1 MTMSVCLVVHGYNIY
16 IYWRKSD
23 SLATRTS
30 KEYKRSAKITR
41 LLNEKREQT
50 VNSELWRHIYILGM
64 WRSILGVC
72 WRWAG
77 EASAMKKMKLHN
89 EALHACSGGTHCWV
103 GLHSQNYTLIM
114 ADVNAYPPPPQQP
127 HSCNPPRRS
136 REQRR
141 VNEWSEEM
149 DKMSWMGPRR
159 PYLHSKDIYVY
170 AYIQAALHF
179 LVLLNDKLG
188 LLPDWCLSRV

>member
-103 GLHSQNYTLIM
+103 GPHSQHYTS
-114 ADVNAYPPPPQQP
+114 PPLLGWSTLTELYLNNGRRQCLPATATTATQLQP
-127 HSCNPPRRS
+127 TEAITRAKA
-136 REQRR
+136 RE
-141 VNEWSEEM
+141 
-149 DKMSWMGPRR
+149 WMKRWNG
-159 PYLHSKDIYVY
+159 
-170 AYIQAALHF
+170 
-179 LVLLNDKLG
+179 
-188 LLPDWCLSRV
+188 